1 MRIVRGLPSAPPD
14 RRPSAVALGVFD
26 GVHLGHRA
34 ILGAAVAHARAIG
47 SPAVACTFDRL
58 ELIAA
63 CGVAA
68 AVVLAFTRELA
79 AMEPEAFVKDVLVD
93 RLDARQVVVGF
104 NHRFGRGARGDAALL
119 RELGARGGF
128 GVDVIEP
135 LTVDGVPVSSTAIR
149 AALGRGDLEAAV
161 RMLGR
166 PYTLPGK
173 VVAGAGRGR
182 TLGFPTA
189 NIAPDRP
196 VLVAP
201 GVYACTVEVADQP
214 RRAVVNVGVRP
225 TFDEKTLAVEA
236 HLLDFSGDL
245 YGQTVRVMFRSRVRE
260 ERRFSSVDALR
271 AQIADD
277 VELFPVGGAGD
288 AGLRLPAPGAADRD
302 VEVHHAERSCA
313 AARWKQRRPF
323 SPALQVHDARVA
335 STS

>member
-1 MRIVRGLPSAPPD
+1 LPITTLD
-14 RRPSAVALGVFD
+14 E
-26 GVHLGHRA
+26 
-34 ILGAAVAHARAIG
+34 
-47 SPAVACTFDRL
+47 RL

-63 CGVAA
+63 CGVDE

-93 RLDARQVVVGF
+93 RLAARQVVVGF

-135 LTVDGVPVSSTAIR
+135 LTVDDVPVSSTAIR

-189 NIAPDRP
+189 NLAPDRP

-201 GVYACTVEVADQP
+201 GVYACTVEVGGQP

-236 HLLDFSGDL
+236 YLLDFSGDL
-245 YGQTVRVMFRSRVRE
+245 YGQTVRLTFRSRVRE

-277 VELFPVGGAGD
+277 VESARR
-288 AGLRLPAPGAADRD
+288 RL
-302 VEVHHAERSCA
+302 
-313 AARWKQRRPF
+313 
-323 SPALQVHDARVA
+323 
-335 STS
+335 

>member
-1 MRIVRGLPSAPPD
+1 MRIVRGLPSARPE

-34 ILGAAVAHARAIG
+34 ILGAAVAHARALG
-47 SPAVACTFDRL
+47 APAVACTFEPHPLEVLQPDRAPLPITTLDERL

-63 CGVAA
+63 CGIDET
-68 AVVLAFTRELA
+68 VVLAFTPQLA
-79 AMEPEAFVKDVLVD
+79 TMEPEGFVKDVLVD
-93 RLDARQVVVGF
+93 RLAARQVVVGF

-189 NIAPDRP
+189 NVAPDRP

-201 GVYACTVEVADQP
+201 GVYACTAEVAGEP

-225 TFDEKTLAVEA
+225 TFGEKTLAVEA
-236 HLLDFSGDL
+236 YLLDFSGDL
-245 YGQTVRVMFRSRVRE
+245 YGQTVRLTFRSHVRE
-260 ERRFSSVDALR
+260 ERRFSSVEALR

-277 VELFPVGGAGD
+277 VEIARR
-288 AGLRLPAPGAADRD
+288 RL
-302 VEVHHAERSCA
+302 
-313 AARWKQRRPF
+313 
-323 SPALQVHDARVA
+323 
-335 STS
+335 